1 MSCQKH
7 GYTNNAFC
15 PECDIESIEVNSMT
29 TDTPKRFREVEPLR
43 MSDGFRVV
51 TQSQGHNI
59 LIHMLV
65 WDVSEARALRDW
77 LTRALP
83 PEYCECKPPVSAS
96 SGAYCCDCGHRIA
109 E

>member
-1 MSCQKH
+1 
-7 GYTNNAFC
+7 
-15 PECDIESIEVNSMT
+15 MT